1 MYLIFFAVLGYLSGS
16 IPFGLLLTRWA
27 GLGDVR
33 TIGSGNIGATNV
45 LRTGNKKIAALTL
58 FCDGLKGF
66 APVLLAR
73 EFGGPTAATVAG
85 LAALAGHV
93 LPLWLKFKGGKG
105 VATGLG
111 VLLGLNWLSGVVF
124 AAVWL
129 AMFFSSRISSLS
141 ALAAITI
148 SVPAAIMLDARAKGL
163 SPWTM
168 TWELGTSLWPVILLI
183 AIVIWFTH
191 RANILRLVKGEEPKA
206 SFTKK
211 P

>member
-1 MYLIFFAVLGYLSGS
+1 MHWAVFAIIGYLAGS

-58 FCDGLKGF
+58 LCDGLKGYL
-66 APVLLAR
+66 PVLAASQFADTQAMIAAG
-73 EFGGPTAATVAG
+73 FG
-85 LAALAGHV
+85 ALAGHLFPV
-93 LPLWLKFKGGKG
+93 WLKFKGGKG

-111 VLLGLNWLSGVVF
+111 ITFGWAWPLGLVFSGIWLVVF
-124 AAVWL
+124 LVT
-129 AMFFSSRISSLS
+129 RISSAS
-141 ALAAITI
+141 ALAA
-148 SVPAAIMLDARAKGL
+148 VAGAALVAALAVTAQTG
-163 SPWTM
+163 W
-168 TWELGTSLWPVILLI
+168 WPSAVLTL
-183 AIVIWFTH
+183 AIWVTH
-191 RANILRLVKGEEPKA
+191 RSNIVRLLKGDEPKS